1 MFFRLRHAVAAVL
14 VLFLVPLCVRAQ
26 VAIVVKPV
34 QVNYL
39 QYESVFVRV
48 AMRNLSAHPLA
59 FGENMGLKGSL
70 QFEIRRSDRNDPS
83 FIRTPKDAALPDM
96 TGVILPPGG
105 EKSYMFNLS
114 KSYDLRSTGRY
125 SVKAVLRHPQLPV
138 PYQSKEAHF
147 NIVRG
152 SVIWSRTVGLPLLD
166 DGDGN
171 DAKAVD
177 GDAKAD
183 AKSGD
188 AKAEADGAKEEEKHR
203 MIKTREYRIL
213 SYFTGSSNVYC
224 LTLEDKDN
232 LYMLR
237 HIGYDLGPDLRPKC
251 EIDFLSRLSVLLPA
265 STKVYAY
272 YQYNTDGNLE
282 NRQILMKVDRAPRL
296 VLDPD
301 TGIVKVVGGREAR
314 RDVDYEE
321 IRDIQFLEDMR
332 DPSSSLLDEPLDPD
346 VIRGPESLGAK
357 EAAEKAGE
365 KNGDKQQKSLLEGF

>member
-1 MFFRLRHAVAAVL
+1 MFFKFRHAVAAVF
-14 VLFLVPLCVRAQ
+14 VLFLIPVCVRAQ

-34 QVNYL
+34 QVNYI

-48 AMRNLSAHPLA
+48 ALRNLSAHPLA
-59 FGENMGLKGSL
+59 FGENIGLKGSL
-70 QFEIRRSDRNDPS
+70 QFEIRRSDRNEPS
-83 FIRTPKDAALPDM
+83 FVKAPKDAPLPDM

-105 EKSYMFNLS
+105 EKTYMFNLS

-125 SVKAVLRHPQLPV
+125 TVKAVLRHPQMPSA
-138 PYQSKEAHF
+138 YQSKEAHF

-152 SVIWSRTVGLPLLD
+152 NVIWSRTVGLPLLD
-166 DGDGN
+166 DGPTE
-171 DAKAVD
+171 KA
-177 GDAKAD
+177 A
-183 AKSGD
+183 
-188 AKAEADGAKEEEKHR
+188 ADGAEGKEEHR

-213 SYFTGSSNVYC
+213 SYYTGKSNIYC

-237 HIGYDLGPDLRPKC
+237 HIGYDLGADLRPKC

-282 NRQILMKVDRAPRL
+282 NRQILIKTDRAPRL
-296 VLDPD
+296 VLAPD
-301 TGIVKVVGGREAR
+301 TGTVKVVGGREAR
-314 RDVDYEE
+314 KDVDYEE

-332 DPSSSLLDEPLDPD
+332 DPKGTLLDEPLDD
-346 VIRGPESLGAK
+346 SIRGPESLGAK
-357 EAAEKAGE
+357 DAAEKASGR
-365 KNGDKQQKSLLEGF
+365 NASDKQKSLLEGF

>member
-1 MFFRLRHAVAAVL
+1 MFFKLRHAFAAL
-14 VLFLVPLCVRAQ
+14 FVLFLFPLCVRAQ

-59 FGENMGLKGSL
+59 FGENLGLKGNL
-70 QFEIRRSDRNDPS
+70 QFEIRRSDRNEPS
-83 FIRTPKDAALPDM
+83 FIRSPKDAPLPDM

-105 EKSYMFNLS
+105 EKTYTFNLS
-114 KSYDLRSTGRY
+114 KHYDLRSTGRY
-125 SVKAVLRHPQLPV
+125 SVKAVLRHPQLST
-138 PYQSKEAHF
+138 PYQSKEVHF

-152 SVIWSRTVGLPLLD
+152 NLIWSRTVGLPLLD
-166 DGDGN
+166 DEPGEETVSEDGV
-171 DAKAVD
+171 KT
-177 GDAKAD
+177 
-183 AKSGD
+183 
-188 AKAEADGAKEEEKHR
+188 EKHR
-203 MIKTREYRIL
+203 IIKTREYRIL
-213 SYFTGSSNVYC
+213 SYFTGKSHIYC
-224 LTLEDKDN
+224 LTLEDKEN

-272 YQYNTDGNLE
+272 YQYNTDGKLE
-282 NRQILMKVDRAPRL
+282 NRQILIKDDKPPRL

-301 TGIVKVVGGREAR
+301 TGIVKVAGGREAR
-314 RDVDYEE
+314 KDVDYEE

-332 DPSSSLLDEPLDPD
+332 DPKSSMLDEPLDPD
-346 VIRGPESLGAK
+346 AILGPESVGAK
-357 EAAEKAGE
+357 EAAEKADSRT
-365 KNGDKQQKSLLEGF
+365 GDKDKKSLLEGF

>member
-1 MFFRLRHAVAAVL
+1 MFSKLRHVLAAVFL
-14 VLFLVPLCVRAQ
+14 LFLIPMCVRAQ

-59 FGENMGLKGSL
+59 FGENIGLKGNL

-83 FIRTPKDAALPDM
+83 FIRTPKDAPLPDM

-114 KSYDLRSTGRY
+114 KHYDLRSIGRY
-125 SVKAVLRHPQLPV
+125 SVKAVLRHPQMAT

-152 SVIWSRTVGLPLLD
+152 NVIWSRTVGLPLLD
-166 DGDGN
+166 DAPEEVVGEDG
-171 DAKAVD
+171 K
-177 GDAKAD
+177 K
-183 AKSGD
+183 
-188 AKAEADGAKEEEKHR
+188 EEKHR

-213 SYFTGSSNVYC
+213 SYFTGNSNIYC

-282 NRQILMKVDRAPRL
+282 NRQILLKTDRPPRL
-296 VLDPD
+296 QLDPD

-314 RDVDYEE
+314 KDVDYEE
-321 IRDIQFLEDMR
+321 IQDIQFLEDMR
-332 DPSSSLLDEPLDPD
+332 DPKKSLLLDEPLDREQD
-346 VIRGPESLGAK
+346 ALRGPESLSAK

-365 KNGDKQQKSLLEGF
+365 KNGENTQKSLLEGF

>member
-1 MFFRLRHAVAAVL
+1 MFFKLRHTFAAVFA
-14 VLFLVPLCVRAQ
+14 LFLVPLCVHAQ

-34 QVNYL
+34 QINYL

-59 FGENMGLKGSL
+59 FGENIGLKGNL

-83 FIRTPKDAALPDM
+83 FVRAPKDAPLPDM

-114 KSYDLRSTGRY
+114 KHYDLRSTGRY
-125 SVKAVLRHPQLPV
+125 SVKAVLRHPQMPTA
-138 PYQSKEAHF
+138 YQSKEAHF

-152 SVIWSRTVGLPLLD
+152 NVIWSRTVGLPLLD
-166 DGDGN
+166 EDEPSAGGDG
-171 DAKAVD
+171 
-177 GDAKAD
+177 
-183 AKSGD
+183 SG
-188 AKAEADGAKEEEKHR
+188 EEQHR
-203 MIKTREYRIL
+203 IIKTREYRIL
-213 SYFTGSSNVYC
+213 SYFTGKSNIYC

-251 EIDFLSRLSVLLPA
+251 EIDFLSRLNVLLPA

-272 YQYNTDGNLE
+272 YQYNTDGKLE
-282 NRQILMKVDRAPRL
+282 NRQILMKTDRAPRL

-301 TGIVKVVGGREAR
+301 SGTVKVVGGREAR
-314 RDVDYEE
+314 KDVDYEE

-332 DPSSSLLDEPLDPD
+332 DSKSSMLDEPLDPD
-346 VIRGPESLGAK
+346 LIRGPESLGAK
-357 EAAEKAGE
+357 DAAEKAGE
-365 KNGDKQQKSLLEGF
+365 RSGGKDKKDLLGGF

>member
-1 MFFRLRHAVAAVL
+1 MMIRLHRLLAAIAM
-14 VLFLVPLCVRAQ
+14 LFLVPICARAQ

-34 QVNYL
+34 QINYI

-59 FGENMGLKGSL
+59 FGESLGLKGSL
-70 QFEIRRSDRNDPS
+70 QFEIRRSDRNDPT
-83 FIRTPKDAALPDM
+83 FVRTPKDAVLPDL

-114 KSYDLRSTGRY
+114 KHYDLRSTGRY
-125 SVKAVLRHPQLPV
+125 SVKAVLRHPQLET

-166 DGDGN
+166 D
-171 DAKAVD
+171 
-177 GDAKAD
+177 
-183 AKSGD
+183 SP
-188 AKAEADGAKEEEKHR
+188 EEEKFDEDGNKIETHR
-203 MIKTREYRIL
+203 KIKTREYRLL
-213 SYFTGSSNVYC
+213 SYFTGKSNIYC

-232 LYMLR
+232 VYMLR

-251 EIDFLSRLSVLLPA
+251 EIDFLSRLNILLPA
-265 STKVYAY
+265 STKVYAF

-282 NRQILMKVDRAPRL
+282 NRQILMKMDRPPRL

-301 TGIVKVVGGREAR
+301 TGVVKVVGGREAR
-314 RDVDYEE
+314 KDVDYEE

-332 DPSSSLLDEPLDPD
+332 DPKSSMLDEPLDRD
-346 VIRGPESLGAK
+346 SSIRGPESLGAD
-357 EAAEKAGE
+357 EAAKRAEERAGDEK
-365 KNGDKQQKSLLEGF
+365 KSLLEGF

>member
-1 MFFRLRHAVAAVL
+1 MFFKLRHIFTAVL
-14 VLFLVPLCVRAQ
+14 VLFLVPVCVRAQ

-59 FGENMGLKGSL
+59 FGENLGLKGNL

-83 FIRTPKDAALPDM
+83 FVRTPKDAPLPDM

-114 KSYDLRSTGRY
+114 KHYDLRSTGRY
-125 SVKAVLRHPQLPV
+125 TVKAVLRHPQMAT

-152 SVIWSRTVGLPLLD
+152 NVIWSRTVGLPLLD
-166 DGDGN
+166 DAPGEEIIKEDGT
-171 DAKAVD
+171 K
-177 GDAKAD
+177 
-183 AKSGD
+183 
-188 AKAEADGAKEEEKHR
+188 EEKHR

-213 SYFTGSSNVYC
+213 SYFTGSSNIYC

-232 LYMLR
+232 VYMIR

-272 YQYNTDGNLE
+272 YQYNTDGKLE
-282 NRQILMKVDRAPRL
+282 NRQILMKTDRPPL
-296 VLDPD
+296 LTLDKY

-314 RDVDYEE
+314 KDVDYEE
-321 IRDIQFLEDMR
+321 IENIQFLEDMR
-332 DPSSSLLDEPLDPD
+332 DPKGTMLLDEPLDRD
-346 VIRGPESLGAK
+346 AIRGPEALGAK

-365 KNGDKQQKSLLEGF
+365 RSGDNQKSLLEGF

>member
-1 MFFRLRHAVAAVL
+1 MFFKLRHAFAAVF
-14 VLFLVPLCVRAQ
+14 VLFLFPLCVRAQ

-59 FGENMGLKGSL
+59 FGENIGLKGNL

-83 FIRTPKDAALPDM
+83 FIRSPKDAPLPDM

-105 EKSYMFNLS
+105 EKTYMFNLS
-114 KSYDLRSTGRY
+114 KYYDLRSTGRY
-125 SVKAVLRHPQLPV
+125 SVKAVLRHPQMPT

-152 SVIWSRTVGLPLLD
+152 NVIWSRTVGLPLLD
-166 DGDGN
+166 DAPE
-171 DAKAVD
+171 DA
-177 GDAKAD
+177 GENE
-183 AKSGD
+183 G
-188 AKAEADGAKEEEKHR
+188 GAKEEKTR
-203 MIKTREYRIL
+203 MIRTREYRIL
-213 SYFTGSSNVYC
+213 SYFTGASHVYC
-224 LTLEDKDN
+224 LTLEDKEN

-251 EIDFLSRLSVLLPA
+251 EIDFLSRLNVLLPA

-272 YQYNTDGNLE
+272 YQYNTDGELE
-282 NRQILMKVDRAPRL
+282 NRQILIKDEKAPRL
-296 VLDPD
+296 VFDPD

-314 RDVDYEE
+314 KDVDYEE

-332 DPSSSLLDEPLDPD
+332 DPKGTLLDEPLDPD
-346 VIRGPESLGAK
+346 AILGPESLGAK

-365 KNGDKQQKSLLEGF
+365 RAGGKDKKSLLEGF

>member
-1 MFFRLRHAVAAVL
+1 MFFKLRHVLAAVFI
-14 VLFLVPLCVRAQ
+14 LFLVPLCVRAQ

-34 QVNYL
+34 QINYL

-59 FGENMGLKGSL
+59 FGENLGLKGNL

-83 FIRTPKDAALPDM
+83 FVRSPKDAPLPDM

-114 KSYDLRSTGRY
+114 KHYDLRSTGRY
-125 SVKAVLRHPQLPV
+125 SVKAVLRHPQLAT
-138 PYQSKEAHF
+138 PYQSKEVHF

-152 SVIWSRTVGLPLLD
+152 NVIWSRTVGLPMLD
-166 DGDGN
+166 DAPEGGDMIGE
-171 DAKAVD
+171 D
-177 GDAKAD
+177 
-183 AKSGD
+183 SG
-188 AKAEADGAKEEEKHR
+188 KNEKR
-203 MIKTREYRIL
+203 TTIKTREYRIL
-213 SYFTGSSNVYC
+213 SYFTGKSNIYC

-251 EIDFLSRLSVLLPA
+251 EIDFLSRLNVLLPA

-282 NRQILMKVDRAPRL
+282 NRQILMKDGKPPRL
-296 VLDPD
+296 VYDPD

-314 RDVDYEE
+314 KDVDYEE

-332 DPSSSLLDEPLDPD
+332 DPKSSLLDEPLDSD
-346 VIRGPESLGAK
+346 AIIGPESVGAK

-365 KNGDKQQKSLLEGF
+365 QTGDKSLLEGF

>member
-1 MFFRLRHAVAAVL
+1 MFFKFRHAVAAVF
-14 VLFLVPLCVRAQ
+14 VLFLIPVCVRAQ

-34 QVNYL
+34 QVNYI

-48 AMRNLSAHPLA
+48 ALRNLSAHPLA
-59 FGENMGLKGSL
+59 FGENIGLKGSL
-70 QFEIRRSDRNDPS
+70 QFEIRRSDRNEPS
-83 FIRTPKDAALPDM
+83 FVKAPKDAPLPDM

-105 EKSYMFNLS
+105 EKTYMFNLS

-125 SVKAVLRHPQLPV
+125 TVKAVLRHPQMPSA
-138 PYQSKEAHF
+138 YQSKEAHF

-152 SVIWSRTVGLPLLD
+152 NVIWSRTVGLPLLD
-166 DGDGN
+166 DGP
-171 DAKAVD
+171 
-177 GDAKAD
+177 
-183 AKSGD
+183 
-188 AKAEADGAKEEEKHR
+188 AEKTAADGAEGKEEHR

-213 SYFTGSSNVYC
+213 SYYTGKSNIYC

-237 HIGYDLGPDLRPKC
+237 HIGYDLGADLRPKC

-282 NRQILMKVDRAPRL
+282 NRQILIKTDRAPRL

-301 TGIVKVVGGREAR
+301 TGTVKVVGGREAR
-314 RDVDYEE
+314 KDVDYEE

-332 DPSSSLLDEPLDPD
+332 DPKGTLLDEPLDD
-346 VIRGPESLGAK
+346 SIRGPESLGAK
-357 EAAEKAGE
+357 DAAEKASGR
-365 KNGDKQQKSLLEGF
+365 NASDKQKSLLEGF

>member
-1 MFFRLRHAVAAVL
+1 MFFRLHRIVAAAVL
-14 VLFLVPLCVRAQ
+14 LFLMPLALRAQ

-34 QVNYL
+34 QLNYI

-59 FGENMGLKGSL
+59 FGESLGLKGSL

-83 FIRTPKDAALPDM
+83 FVRSLKDAALPDM

-114 KSYDLRSTGRY
+114 KHYDLRSTGAY
-125 SVKAVLRHPQLPV
+125 SVKAVLRHPQLTTA
-138 PYQSKEAHF
+138 YQSKEAHF

-166 DGDGN
+166 DSPEEDQF
-171 DAKAVD
+171 D
-177 GDAKAD
+177 
-183 AKSGD
+183 
-188 AKAEADGAKEEEKHR
+188 ADGKKIETHR
-203 MIKTREYRIL
+203 KIKTREYRVL
-213 SYFTGSSNVYC
+213 SYFTGKSNIYC
-224 LTLEDKDN
+224 LTLEDKEN
-232 LYMLR
+232 VYMLR

-251 EIDFLSRLSVLLPA
+251 EIDFLSRLNILLPA

-282 NRQILMKVDRAPRL
+282 NRQILMKIDKAPRL
-296 VLDPD
+296 VVDPD

-314 RDVDYEE
+314 KDVDYEE

-332 DPSSSLLDEPLDPD
+332 EPKGTMLDEPLDD
-346 VIRGPESLGAK
+346 GSIRGPESLGAK
-357 EAAEKAGE
+357 EAAEKAAG
-365 KNGDKQQKSLLEGF
+365 KDQKSLLDGF